1 MPSNAISLF
10 VLPGH
15 LCSIRI
21 NCFEKNY
28 CCFEVLYCRLAVFDL
43 TDCFL
48 KKMPSETSDGI
59 LPGQTALNR
68 NSAFSI
74 SSRRRNR

>member
-1 MPSNAISLF
+1 M
-10 VLPGH
+10 H
-15 LCSIRI
+15 
-21 NCFEKNY
+21 
-28 CCFEVLYCRLAVFDL
+28 CRLAVFDL
-43 TDCFL
+43 ADCFL